1 MVIVKPLF
9 WYVSVLLIR
18 YHSGLLGLVFLLAR
32 QEAEAEGKTEMVEMF
47 TDVHILQTM
56 SDIFFGKFNK

>member
-1 MVIVKPLF
+1 MF
-9 WYVSVLLIR
+9 RFYLLDTIR
-18 YHSGLLGLVFLLAR
+18 DYLDSLLLAR
-32 QEAEAEGKTEMVEMF
+32 QEAEAEGKTEEVEMF